1 MNQDPSDPTSITQA
15 PAEGP
20 ALARDQQ
27 GAVDYDSIPDVI
39 QWFLDYDQRVSVIK
53 HPSVEEL
60 FHWKQQESET
70 AGEKVFK
77 FDRAEDRFAVGVIQA
92 MAYNPTE
99 RDLHAWITQ
108 LLNALNSASTAT
120 EDVASA
126 YDLKLESANSVIG
139 ESQKI
144 PAAAER
150 ADFLFNCWLET
161 LCTAEIRVLGWLY
174 REIYGRPFH
183 PTTF

>member
-1 MNQDPSDPTSITQA
+1 MNQDTAGSASIPQA
-15 PAEGP
+15 LAEGP
-20 ALARDQQ
+20 ALARDQL

-60 FHWKQQESET
+60 FHWKQQQSEM
-70 AGEKVFK
+70 AGEEVFK
-77 FDRAEDRFAVGVIQA
+77 FNRAEDRFAVGVIQA
-92 MAYNPTE
+92 VAYNPTE

-108 LLNALNSASTAT
+108 LLNALNSASKAT
-120 EDVASA
+120 ELIASA
-126 YDLKLESANSVIG
+126 YHLNLESANSVVG

-150 ADFLFNCWLET
+150 DDFLVNCWLET